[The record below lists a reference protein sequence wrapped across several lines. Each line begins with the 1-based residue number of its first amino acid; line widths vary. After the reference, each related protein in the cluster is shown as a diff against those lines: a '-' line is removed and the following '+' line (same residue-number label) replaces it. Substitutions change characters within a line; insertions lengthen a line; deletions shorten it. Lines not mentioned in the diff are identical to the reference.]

1 MKKSSSKIEVCFN
14 LEYDC
19 TPVETLVQSIND
31 KVQSE
36 IAPRKQDYCL
46 ATAVWQCNLVCS
58 K

>member
-46 ATAVWQCNLVCS
+46 ATAV
-58 K
+58 